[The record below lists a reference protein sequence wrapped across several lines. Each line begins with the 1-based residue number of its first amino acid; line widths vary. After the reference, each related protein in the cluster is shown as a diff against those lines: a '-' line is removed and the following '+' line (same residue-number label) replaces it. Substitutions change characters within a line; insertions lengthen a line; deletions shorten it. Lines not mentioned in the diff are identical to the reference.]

1 MNGGRKG
8 ERSGGV
14 VEFNRSHFV
23 VAGLATH
30 ANSLSSKCDV

>member
-1 MNGGRKG
+1 MTVKKK
-8 ERSGGV
+8 ERSEGF

-30 ANSLSSKCDV
+30 GNSLFSKCDV